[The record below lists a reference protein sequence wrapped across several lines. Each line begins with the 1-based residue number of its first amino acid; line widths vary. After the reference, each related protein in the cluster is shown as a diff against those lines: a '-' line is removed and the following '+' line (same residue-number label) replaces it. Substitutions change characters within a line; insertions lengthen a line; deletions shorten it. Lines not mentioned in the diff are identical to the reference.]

1 MRERLRKYAMSLG
14 AVDAKII
21 ATSDVVV
28 ENKVVLKCRYWC
40 ENFGANWSCPPF
52 VPSPNEFR
60 SILEE
65 YEHAMIV
72 KFASSINF
80 SQKATNPTDSLIRWS
95 PYETYSKELSDF
107 YKIWNEDKRRVHEN
121 LLKLEKL
128 ATKVFPFALALRPGS
143 CNVCDRCDVKKP
155 CVHPEKLRF
164 SPEAVG
170 VNLIKTL
177 KNAGI
182 SLSFPCTPREPPA
195 LIAMLL
201 IS

>member
-1 MRERLRKYAMSLG
+1 MERLRKYAISLG

-21 ATSDVVV
+21 TTDKVAV
-28 ENKVVLKCRYWC
+28 ENRVVLKCRYWC

-65 YEHAMIV
+65 YEHAMII

-80 SQKATNPTDSLIRWS
+80 SQKAMNPLMRWS

-128 ATKVFPFALALRPGS
+128 AAKVFPFALALRPGS
-143 CNVCDRCDVKKP
+143 CNICDECDTKKP
-155 CVHPEKLRF
+155 CAHPEKLRF

-170 VNLIKTL
+170 INLIKTL

-182 SLSFPCTPREPPA
+182 SLNIPYTPKEPPS
-195 LIAMLL
+195 IVAMLL
-201 IS
+201 IE